1 MWLFDLFSNF
11 NRKLDAIIS
20 YDARRNAWKVLI
32 TSSIAT
38 RLSTLELSL
47 TKINDDDEW
56 IDSFLYAIEYENE
69 DDEAGLEY
77 KEINLEL
84 TPGLPY
90 SLDFSLTTIRE
101 FTLEKVRIYYEEAL
115 HDGTFEEEDM
125 ESFFSAFLDPK
136 WKMEVSVDDISL
148 GEIEFEYQSSEI
160 TEYIES
166 LQNSYRE
173 KGIETEKS
181 EDNEEEAI

>member
-1 MWLFDLFSNF
+1 MTSN
-11 NRKLDAIIS
+11 
-20 YDARRNAWKVLI
+20 
-32 TSSIAT
+32 IAT

-101 FTLEKVRIYYEEAL
+101 FTLEKIRIYYEEAER
-115 HDGTFEEEDM
+115 D
-125 ESFFSAFLDPK
+125 
-136 WKMEVSVDDISL
+136 
-148 GEIEFEYQSSEI
+148 
-160 TEYIES
+160 
-166 LQNSYRE
+166 
-173 KGIETEKS
+173 
-181 EDNEEEAI
+181 